1 MLTVKETLNLMTWFR
16 RVPKSKKEEIKLR
29 KFVKDIIARRK

>member
-16 RVPKSKKEEIKLR
+16 KKPRSAKEKIKILKFIKEIKNEKR
-29 KFVKDIIARRK
+29 